1 MSPLYLLADVIYE
14 WLPDKPAINFNGY
27 DMACFITKKDISIFA
42 SLVSSRHVLCSNPF
56 NIEVLGFALLRLKL
70 KTPFDT

>member
-1 MSPLYLLADVIYE
+1 MLFMNGTL
-14 WLPDKPAINFNGY
+14 DKPAINFNGY